1 MGGTSDMFNDFL
13 SNHWPLSWVADKF
26 RKVDHVADS
35 VLTGAGNAADAA
47 SGLLTSLNSLLSG
60 NSNILLYAGIGIVA
74 IVIVPII
81 LQKVL

>member
-1 MGGTSDMFNDFL
+1 MFNDFL

-81 LQKVL
+81 LQKFL

>member
-81 LQKVL
+81 LQKFL